1 MHADIPVEDQTHEM
15 FWRRL
20 LRWVVDGAPD
30 RLEVAVDHERVERGD
45 AVQVTARLRDE
56 RFIGVN
62 GATLRAAIA
71 GPDGKTTELPLAF
84 AVDRDGE
91 YRATFTAAQD
101 GLYDI
106 AVTAKMGT
114 GTISASRREIV
125 PVPNFR
131 ARAFVRVA
139 PDDREYFDAAMRPAF
154 LRRVAED
161 TGGRFYTPAT
171 ASTLPEDI
179 TYLGRGV
186 TVVQEKDLWDMP
198 AVLVL
203 LLGLAGGEWLL
214 RRRWGLA

>member
-1 MHADIPVEDQTHEM
+1 M
-15 FWRRL
+15 
-20 LRWVVDGAPD
+20 
-30 RLEVAVDHERVERGD
+30 AVDHERVERGD
-45 AVQVTARLRDE
+45 AVQVTATLRDD

-62 GATLRAAIA
+62 DADAARDGDRARRAA
-71 GPDGKTTELPLAF
+71 PPTCRSRF
-84 AVDRDGE
+84 VVDRDGE
-91 YRATFTAAQD
+91 YRATFTPPQD

-106 AVTAKMGT
+106 TVDAVPAH
-114 GTISASRREIV
+114 SARALVSGRHGNG
-125 PVPNFR
+125 PGADLH
-131 ARAFVRVA
+131 ARAFVRAA

-203 LLGLAGGEWLL
+203 LVGLAGGEWLL

>member
-1 MHADIPVEDQTHEM
+1 V
-15 FWRRL
+15 L
-20 LRWVVDGAPD
+20 
-30 RLEVAVDHERVERGD
+30 
-45 AVQVTARLRDE
+45 VTARLRDD

-62 GATLRAAIA
+62 DATVRAKVT
-71 GPDGKTTELPLAF
+71 GPDGRVTEMPLAF

-91 YRATFTAAQD
+91 YTATFTAGQD

-106 AVTAKMGT
+106 AVDAATRAKG
-114 GTISASRREIV
+114 SDSLAAQRLAKESD
-125 PVPNFR
+125 PLAH
-131 ARAFVRVA
+131 ARAFVRAA

-203 LLGLAGGEWLL
+203 LIGLAGGEWLL